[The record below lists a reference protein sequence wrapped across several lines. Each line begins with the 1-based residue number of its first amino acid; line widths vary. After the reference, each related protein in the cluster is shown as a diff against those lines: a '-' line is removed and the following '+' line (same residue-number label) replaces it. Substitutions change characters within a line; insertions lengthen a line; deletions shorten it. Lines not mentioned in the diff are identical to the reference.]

1 MAIQQISVFVE
12 NKQGKLVET
21 IKKMADNGIN
31 IRAMSIADTKDF
43 GILRMITSDNAKT
56 KEVLSDNTV
65 VNTTETSDNAKT
77 KEVLSDNTVVN
88 TTDVIAVKMAD
99 TPGALYKVM
108 DILSSAGVNIEYLYA
123 FTASDALGAYVVF
136 RVDDVPHAQKLMDDN
151 GMQSLNDEDV
161 ANL

>member
-21 IKKMADNGIN
+21 IKTMADNGIN

-65 VNTTETSDNAKT
+65 VNTTE
-77 KEVLSDNTVVN
+77 
-88 TTDVIAVKMAD
+88 VIAVKMAD
-99 TPGALYKVM
+99 KPGALYKVI
-108 DILSSAGVNIEYLYA
+108 DILSKAGVNIEYMYA

-136 RVDDVPHAQKLMDDN
+136 RVDDVAQAQKLMDEN
-151 GMQSLNDEDV
+151 GMKSLDDKD
-161 ANL
+161 LF

>member
-21 IKKMADNGIN
+21 VKTLAENDIN

-56 KEVLSDNTV
+56 KEVLS
-65 VNTTETSDNAKT
+65 SD
-77 KEVLSDNTVVN
+77 SVVN

-99 TPGALYKVM
+99 RPGSLYKVI
-108 DILSSAGVNIEYLYA
+108 DILSKAGINIEYMYA
-123 FTASDALGAYVVF
+123 FTASDSLGAYVVF
-136 RVDDVPHAQKLMDDN
+136 RVDDVPHAQQVIDDN
-151 GMQSLNDEDV
+151 GLKSLNDEDV
-161 ANL
+161 QSM

>member
-21 IKKMADNGIN
+21 IKTMADNGIN

-43 GILRMITSDNAKT
+43 GILRMI
-56 KEVLSDNTV
+56 
-65 VNTTETSDNAKT
+65 TSDNAKT

-123 FTASDALGAYVVF
+123 F
-136 RVDDVPHAQKLMDDN
+136 VDDVPHAQKLMDDN
-151 GMQSLNDEDV
+151 GMQSLNDEDIV
-161 ANL
+161 NL

>member
-21 IKKMADNGIN
+21 IKTMADNGIN

-43 GILRMITSDNAKT
+43 GILRMI
-56 KEVLSDNTV
+56 
-65 VNTTETSDNAKT
+65 TSDNAKT

-151 GMQSLNDEDV
+151 GMQSLNDEDIV
-161 ANL
+161 NL

>member
-21 IKKMADNGIN
+21 VKTLAENDIN

-56 KEVLSDNTV
+56 RQVLSD
-65 VNTTETSDNAKT
+65 D
-77 KEVLSDNTVVN
+77 TVVN

-99 TPGALYKVM
+99 RPGSLYKVI
-108 DILSSAGVNIEYLYA
+108 DILAKAGVNIEYMYA

-136 RVDDVPHAQKLMDDN
+136 RVDDVLQAQRLMDEN
-151 GMQSLNDEDV
+151 GMKSLNDEDIQ
-161 ANL
+161 NL

>member
-21 IKKMADNGIN
+21 VKTLADNNIN

-56 KEVLSDNTV
+56 KEVLSDDTV
-65 VNTTETSDNAKT
+65 VNTTE
-77 KEVLSDNTVVN
+77 
-88 TTDVIAVKMAD
+88 VIAVKMAD
-99 TPGALYKVM
+99 CPGSLYQVI
-108 DILSSAGVNIEYLYA
+108 DILSKAGVNIEYMYA

-136 RVDDVPHAQKLMDDN
+136 RVDDVPQAQQLMDDN
-151 GMQSLNDEDV
+151 GLQSLKENDLD
-161 ANL
+161 

>member
-21 IKKMADNGIN
+21 IKTMADNGIN

-56 KEVLSDNTV
+56 Q
-65 VNTTETSDNAKT
+65 
-77 KEVLSDNTVVN
+77 EVLSDNTVVN

-151 GMQSLNDEDV
+151 GMQSLNDEDIV
-161 ANL
+161 NL

>member
-21 IKKMADNGIN
+21 VKTLADNGIN

-43 GILRMITSDNAKT
+43 GILRMI
-56 KEVLSDNTV
+56 
-65 VNTTETSDNAKT
+65 TSDNAKT

-151 GMQSLNDEDV
+151 GMQSLNDEDIV
-161 ANL
+161 NL

>member
-12 NKQGKLVET
+12 NKQGKLVQT
-21 IKKMADNGIN
+21 VQLLAANNIN

-65 VNTTETSDNAKT
+65 VNTTE
-77 KEVLSDNTVVN
+77 
-88 TTDVIAVKMAD
+88 VIAVKMAD

-151 GMQSLNDEDV
+151 GMQSLNDEDIV
-161 ANL
+161 NL

>member
-21 IKKMADNGIN
+21 VKTLAENGIN

-56 KEVLSDNTV
+56 KEVLS
-65 VNTTETSDNAKT
+65 E
-77 KEVLSDNTVVN
+77 NTVVN

-99 TPGALYKVM
+99 RPGALYKVI
-108 DILSSAGVNIEYLYA
+108 DILSKAGVNIESMYA

-136 RVDDVPHAQKLMDDN
+136 RVDDVPHAQQLMDDN
-151 GMQSLNDEDV
+151 GMQSLNNED
-161 ANL
+161 LI

>member
-21 IKKMADNGIN
+21 VKTLAENDIN

-56 KEVLSDNTV
+56 REVLSAD
-65 VNTTETSDNAKT
+65 
-77 KEVLSDNTVVN
+77 TVVN

-99 TPGALYKVM
+99 RPGALYKVI
-108 DILSSAGVNIEYLYA
+108 DILSEAGVNIEYMYA

-136 RVDDVPHAQKLMDDN
+136 RVDDVAQAQKLMDEN
-151 GMQSLNDEDV
+151 GMQSPSETDMI
-161 ANL
+161 

>member
-43 GILRMITSDNAKT
+43 GILRMI
-56 KEVLSDNTV
+56 
-65 VNTTETSDNAKT
+65 TSDNAKT

>member
-65 VNTTETSDNAKT
+65 VNTTE
-77 KEVLSDNTVVN
+77 
-88 TTDVIAVKMAD
+88 VIAVKMED
-99 TPGALYKVM
+99 VPGALYKVM

-151 GMQSLNDEDV
+151 GMQSLNDEDI

>member
-12 NKQGKLVET
+12 NKQGKLVSTVKTLAE
-21 IKKMADNGIN
+21 NSIN

-56 KEVLSDNTV
+56 KEVLS
-65 VNTTETSDNAKT
+65 SD
-77 KEVLSDNTVVN
+77 SVVN

-99 TPGALYKVM
+99 RPGALYKVI
-108 DILSSAGVNIEYLYA
+108 DILSKAGINIEYMYA

-136 RVDDVPHAQKLMDDN
+136 RVDDVPQAQKLIDDN
-151 GMQSLNDEDV
+151 GLKSLKDEDV
-161 ANL
+161 QSM

>member
-21 IKKMADNGIN
+21 IKTMADNGIN

-56 KEVLSDNTV
+56 KEVLSDSTV
-65 VNTTETSDNAKT
+65 VNTTE
-77 KEVLSDNTVVN
+77 
-88 TTDVIAVKMAD
+88 VIAVKMED
-99 TPGALYKVM
+99 KPGALYKVM

-161 ANL
+161 LKM

>member
-12 NKQGKLVET
+12 NKQGALVET
-21 IKKMADNGIN
+21 IKTMADNGIN

-56 KEVLSDNTV
+56 KEVLSDSTV
-65 VNTTETSDNAKT
+65 VNTTE
-77 KEVLSDNTVVN
+77 
-88 TTDVIAVKMAD
+88 VIAVKMAD

-108 DILSSAGVNIEYLYA
+108 DILSGAGVNIEYLYA

>member
-1 MAIQQISVFVE
+1 MAIQQLSVFVE
-12 NKQGKLVET
+12 NQKGKLLGTVKT
-21 IKKMADNGIN
+21 LADAGIN

-65 VNTTETSDNAKT
+65 VNTTE
-77 KEVLSDNTVVN
+77 
-88 TTDVIAVKMAD
+88 VIAVKMAD

-151 GMQSLNDEDV
+151 GLQSLQENDL
-161 ANL
+161 N

>member
-21 IKKMADNGIN
+21 VKTLAENDIN

-56 KEVLSDNTV
+56 KEVLS
-65 VNTTETSDNAKT
+65 SD
-77 KEVLSDNTVVN
+77 SVVN

-99 TPGALYKVM
+99 RPGSLYKVI
-108 DILSSAGVNIEYLYA
+108 DILSKAGINIEYMYA
-123 FTASDALGAYVVF
+123 FTASDSLGAYVVF
-136 RVDDVPHAQKLMDDN
+136 RVDDVPQAQRVIDDN
-151 GMQSLNDEDV
+151 GLKSLNDEDV
-161 ANL
+161 QSM